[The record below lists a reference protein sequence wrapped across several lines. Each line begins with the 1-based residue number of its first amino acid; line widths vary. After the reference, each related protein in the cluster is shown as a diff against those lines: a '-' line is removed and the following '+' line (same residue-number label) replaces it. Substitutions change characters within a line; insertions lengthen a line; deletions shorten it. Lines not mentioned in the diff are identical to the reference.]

1 MYSIFLDEKGPQER
15 FTISSPFS
23 MRNKLAYGTDEI
35 YGYIGNIWRIENS
48 KMSKFSIEYE
58 ELEKSYLEKTQNPNR
73 ELKGS
78 IIVKGNFSYGV
89 ASLKN
94 KNITFFSEFFKLLMK
109 YQSDNFLFSINKMSV
124 IVDSKLLNWFYLVD
138 NKRIYPDIRVLKYII
153 TKFLTIEAKEV
164 VIASI
169 LDPDKTVKEV
179 LREIELGMSQIIDD
193 NRKNKRMYQQLKG
206 YKDVIKVIKNTRQY
220 NDIKYN
226 RDCSFDWHKVTYDL
240 SLWLDEKL
248 VTEQLKPSE
257 ITFYLDDGIDRKY
270 FNELEI
276 GKIHENC
283 DSSQIVGLRVTDL
296 LVVVAGNYIKN
307 LSKDCQYDYKKPE
320 KLVMINKKWFE
331 LSEEQFDLLKLM
343 AQYYLAGSTY
353 SFVVDTYFDQ
363 ERLFES
369 FLRYIDS
376 YGNYKYY
383 RIESANSHVQNHFEK
398 YAIMGQSMYQEFFNT
413 SKSIR
418 QAFGSLEQAISE
430 GTLRPI

>member
-48 KMSKFSIEYE
+48 KINKFSSEYE
-58 ELEKSYLEKTQNPNR
+58 GLEKNYLEKTQNPNR

-78 IIVKGNFSYGV
+78 VIVKGNFSYGV

-94 KNITFFSEFFKLLMK
+94 KNTTFFSEFFKLLMK

-179 LREIELGMSQIIDD
+179 LREIELGMSQIIDS
-193 NRKNKRMYQQLKG
+193 NRKNKRMTQQLQG

-220 NDIKYN
+220 NNIEYSK
-226 RDCSFDWHKVTYDL
+226 DCSFDWHKVTYDL

-248 VTEQLKPSE
+248 ITEKLKPSE
-257 ITFYLDDGIDRKY
+257 ITFYLDDGIDIKY
-270 FNELEI
+270 FNELDI

-283 DSSQIVGLRVTDL
+283 DSSKIVGLRVTDM

-307 LSKDCQYDYKKPE
+307 LSKDCQYDYNNPE
-320 KLVMINKKWFE
+320 KVVMINKKWFE

-343 AQYYLAGSTY
+343 AQYYLGGSTY
-353 SFVVDTYFDQ
+353 SFIVDTYFDQ

-369 FLRYIDS
+369 FLRYIDN
-376 YGNYKYY
+376 YRNYKYY
-383 RIESANSHVQNHFEK
+383 RMKSANTHVQNHFEE
-398 YAIMGQSMYQEFFNT
+398 YAIMGRTMYQEFFNT

-418 QAFGSLEQAISE
+418 QTFGSLEEAISE
-430 GTLRPI
+430 RMLRPV